1 MRKLIISSSDSYYFQ
16 VNAGFSTFRAIARG
30 ARGRVED
37 KLKERGPFTI
47 FMPASEIHLE
57 FKGTVHQLSSRVM
70 EFVFFRQLKEHLK
83 EICERKQMNPKK
95 CDGVQCPK
103 TVGRMDVYGRTDST
117 MQKEEHV

>member
-70 EFVFFRQLKEHLK
+70 EIRLDERNSYKWVAHMLELPNFVK
-83 EICERKQMNPKK
+83 
-95 CDGVQCPK
+95 
-103 TVGRMDVYGRTDST
+103 
-117 MQKEEHV
+117 